1 VRRVGAEQIHE
12 RIERASSGLPQELF
26 DADVNLRAELGE
38 RYDFSRIVGNSGSMR
53 QVYEQIAQVACADTT
68 VLISGETGTGK
79 ELVAHAL
86 HINSPRKEKP
96 LIKVNCSAL
105 PESLIEAELFGY
117 ERGAFTGATAPKP
130 GRFELAE
137 GGSLF
142 LDEVG
147 ELSFNIQTKLLR
159 VLQEREYERL
169 GSSETIKA
177 DLRLIVATN
186 RELGEEVSAGR
197 FRSDLYYRLN
207 VFPITT
213 PALRQRKEDLPLLAG
228 HILKKHTVDSG
239 RDLKEISPE
248 AMKLLAA
255 YDWPGNVRE
264 LENVLERAVV
274 VSEGPVIT
282 PQHLPPS
289 LHPEPEETINAFPS
303 DQRTEIDLEH
313 DAPSLLESVEE
324 FEKGLIC
331 KALQATAG
339 NRNQAAKRLKISERL
354 LSYKVK
360 KHAIDC
366 ALFRN
371 ASGKS

>member
-1 VRRVGAEQIHE
+1 MGRADSPQANSRIREHVREIYDE
-12 RIERASSGLPQELF
+12 DI
-26 DADVNLRAELGE
+26 NLRAELGE

-79 ELVAHAL
+79 ELIAHAL
-86 HINSPRKEKP
+86 HINSPRKQKS
-96 LIKVNCSAL
+96 LVKVNCAAL

-117 ERGAFTGATAPKP
+117 ERGAFTGAVTAKP

-137 GGSLF
+137 GGTLF
-142 LDEVG
+142 LDEIG
-147 ELSFNIQTKLLR
+147 ELNANIQTKLLR
-159 VLQEREYERL
+159 VLQEREYERV
-169 GSSETIKA
+169 GGTETIKS
-177 DLRLIVATN
+177 DVRLVAATN
-186 RELGEEVSAGR
+186 RELMREVSSGR

-213 PALRQRKEDLPLLAG
+213 PALRERKEDLPLLAE
-228 HILKKHTVDSG
+228 HILKKHGVESG
-239 RDLKEISPE
+239 RGPKELSPE
-248 AMKLLAA
+248 ALNLLTA

-274 VSEGPVIT
+274 VSEGPMIT
-282 PQHLPPS
+282 PQHLPQSFRPAEKNS
-289 LHPEPEETINAFPS
+289 RAELVAEHTPTA
-303 DQRTEIDLEH
+303 DDL
-313 DAPSLLESVEE
+313 DAAPSLLESVEA
-324 FEKGLIC
+324 FEKALIC
-331 KALQATAG
+331 KALEATLG

-366 ALFRN
+366 KTFRD
-371 ASGKS
+371 AT